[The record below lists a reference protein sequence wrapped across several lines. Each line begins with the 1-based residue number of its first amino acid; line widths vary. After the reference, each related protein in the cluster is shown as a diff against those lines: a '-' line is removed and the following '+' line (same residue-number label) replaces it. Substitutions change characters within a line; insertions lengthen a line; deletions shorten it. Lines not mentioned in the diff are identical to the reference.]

1 MKQMEVV
8 HPTAKM
14 LVEISKAQDIEA
26 GDGTT
31 SVVVLAGALL
41 EATQNLLDKGIHPT
55 QISESF
61 HIALMKSMEILKDI
75 CMPVE
80 LTDREKL
87 IECVNTSLSSKVV
100 SGNSQT
106 LSPIA
111 VDSVLRI
118 INPLIQ
124 DNVDLRD
131 IKVSKSVSGT
141 IEDTELIDGLIFT
154 NNKISH
160 VPGAPTK
167 IQNPKIALI

>member
-14 LVEISKAQDIEA
+14 LVEISKAQDVEA

-55 QISESF
+55 QISEGF
-61 HIALMKSMEILKDI
+61 HKALIQSMSILKEI
-75 CMPVE
+75 SIPVE
-80 LTDREKL
+80 LTDRDQL
-87 IECVNTSLSSKVV
+87 IQCVNTSLSSKVV
-100 SGNSQT
+100 SGNTQT

-111 VDSVLRI
+111 VDAVLRI
-118 INPLIQ
+118 VNPAIS

-141 IEDTELIDGLIFT
+141 IEDTELIDGLVFT
-154 NNKISH
+154 SNKISH
-160 VPGAPTK
+160 AAGAPSR
-167 IQNPKIALI
+167 I